1 MASPY
6 EDYLASLN
14 PLGGPGLNPGMGMM
28 PPDQAGLAGMFK
40 PPVGVGAVPG
50 LSAVAAPVG
59 GLLEEKVPAEGLP
72 DMLLQMQIDK
82 YKNFSDL
89 GRHGI
94 PLTQGSAGAGYD
106 PSKVVQAVR
115 DLVLGGVG
123 MAPKGSAGVF
133 GGMLS
138 RDPEAVARLRA
149 GGDMM
154 REGASPADIWNATR
168 TWAGPEGRGRYEI
181 PDTASNL
188 TGSAERA
195 LMKAGPGGKVTAPL
209 GEILNHPAA
218 YEAYPGLPN
227 MRTMVGLN
235 PYSRGGYFIHGDLP
249 RGGVRI
255 SSTGMDVGG
264 PEGVHGIL
272 LHEINHGIQGI
283 EGFPSGA
290 NTEIGIQHADNLI
303 RKINDRLSQLGSN
316 HWFAKLDANPAGVA
330 DLPKIEAEM
339 ARLQNMRDELR
350 TQFDPYQ
357 YYKRSAGEVESRGV
371 QARMTLPQRLLNA
384 IPPEHTMGLDVP
396 VSQRWIGYANR

>member
-14 PLGGPGLNPGMGMM
+14 PLGGPGLNPGMGLMT
-28 PPDQAGLAGMFK
+28 PEQAGLAGMFK

-50 LSAVAAPVG
+50 LSAAVAPVG

-72 DMLLQMQIDK
+72 DLLLQMQIDK

-89 GRHGI
+89 GQHGI

-106 PSKVVQAVR
+106 PSKVVQAVK
-115 DLVLGGVG
+115 DLVLGGLGKSPV
-123 MAPKGSAGVF
+123 GSAGVF
-133 GGMLS
+133 GGRLS
-138 RDPEAVARLRA
+138 QDTGAVDRLFKA
-149 GGDMM
+149 AAME
-154 REGASPADIWNATR
+154 REGATPNQIWSQTG
-168 TWAGPEGRGRYEI
+168 TWTGPGGFRRYEI

-195 LMKAGPGGKVTAPL
+195 IMKAGPGGKVTAPL

-227 MRTMVGLN
+227 MTTMVGLN
-235 PYSRGGYFIHGDLP
+235 PYSRGGYFVHGDLP
-249 RGGVRI
+249 RGQVRI

-264 PEGVHGIL
+264 PEGIHGIL

-290 NTEIGIQHADNLI
+290 NLDVAGQEGQNFLN
-303 RKINDRLSQLGSN
+303 KINKQISDLGSD
-316 HWFAKLDANPAGVA
+316 HWMLTREANPLDAS
-330 DLPKIEAEM
+330 DM
-339 ARLQNMRDELR
+339 ARIAAQIERLKSIRD
-350 TQFDPYQ
+350 QFQMHFDPYQ

-371 QARMTLPQRLLNA
+371 QARMTLPQHLLNA

-396 VSQRWIGYANR
+396 VPQRWISYANR